1 VADSSDSPT
10 SIAHV
15 RAFVSA
21 PHVLMKQDTNVPPP
35 KMGYLSALTTFLY
48 YLLYP
53 IAVLL
58 GWIFALLA
66 IVAAPFLYLGHC
78 IIIYTCWYPFHIL
91 AKFEVRSLPK
101 LSPYDNRLMFCT
113 DALHLPRCSNP
124 CRCLDRDKSALHIRL
139 HSHVVGFRWS

>member
-1 VADSSDSPT
+1 
-10 SIAHV
+10 
-15 RAFVSA
+15 
-21 PHVLMKQDTNVPPP
+21 MKQDTNVPPP

-101 LSPYDNRLMFCT
+101 LSPYDNRLIFCT